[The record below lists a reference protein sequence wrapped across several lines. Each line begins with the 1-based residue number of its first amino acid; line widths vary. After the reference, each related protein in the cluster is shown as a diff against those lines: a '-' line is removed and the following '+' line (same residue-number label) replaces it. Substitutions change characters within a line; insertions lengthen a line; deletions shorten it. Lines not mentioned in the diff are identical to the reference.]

1 MGDFADQF
9 FWVFFAAFLAY
20 FAYSVFT
27 KHGKGRMFGG
37 EIVKTLE
44 PQIAKTKGMVTT
56 KIKVHVIK
64 PSERLHERDIG
75 IEFSHSAIMGWSM
88 TPITLTAAEALQL
101 KSLIEEGLSER
112 WRGT

>member
-1 MGDFADQF
+1 
-9 FWVFFAAFLAY
+9 
-20 FAYSVFT
+20 
-27 KHGKGRMFGG
+27 MFGG

-44 PQIAKTKGMVTT
+44 PQIEKTKGVVTT

-64 PSERLHERDIG
+64 PSERPQERDVG
-75 IEFSHSAIMGWSM
+75 IELSHSAIMGWSM

-101 KSLIEEGLSER
+101 KVLIEEAVLGK